1 MKRLRYCLKILGWLL
16 VALAVVAAIGLTA
29 LIAANWTDDPL
40 SEAAQQALRYTPP
53 TEQELDDNGYLIL
66 MGLDAPEEGDAAAD
80 AMALGRQRLVR
91 EIERRRWV
99 ETHGD
104 APNGMPPSIPAEN
117 AGDGVLPARLR
128 CPAGAPSCFS
138 WYSKHRAE
146 IHALTQANQAQLQ
159 RLAAA
164 VSARQFSN
172 PAPFYLLAEF
182 PPFARL
188 MRAHELWLAQAS
200 LQWTLGQT
208 QEALN
213 IARQAARLRSRLT
226 NNSNSLIASMIAL
239 AMQHRELRW
248 LSDASAALEPK
259 TPAAASRNI
268 EELLSLPTGS
278 LHHALEGEKQFT
290 ASISYS
296 LKDAQGSDLL
306 TAPWDSPHATHTK
319 WQKLQNK
326 VSALAYLP
334 HQTLNLS
341 ISHLQQV
348 QVLSALPAHRL
359 EAAFSDAL
367 RQWNE
372 DHPCVTIRLR
382 NAFGLCMA
390 AIAMPSYQAYA
401 QRMADMEGYR
411 RLVLLQH
418 RAAVQRIALADMPA
432 WLAETPQE
440 LHNPYTLQP
449 MQWDAAA
456 NSLVFEGREKQ
467 TQNPDQSPVYRIHLR
482 D

>member
-1 MKRLRYCLKILGWLL
+1 MKRLRYCLKVLGWLF

-99 ETHGD
+99 EAHGD
-104 APNGMPPSIPAEN
+104 ATDGMPPSIPVEN
-117 AGDGVLPARLR
+117 ASDGVLPARLR

-146 IHALTQANQAQLQ
+146 IHGLTQANQAQLQ

-164 VSARQFSN
+164 ASTRQFSN

-200 LQWTLGQT
+200 LEWTRGQP
-208 QEALN
+208 QRAMD
-213 IARQAARLRSRLT
+213 IARQAAQLRSRLAS
-226 NNSNSLIASMIAL
+226 NSNGLIVSMIAL
-239 AMQHRELRW
+239 TMQHRELRW
-248 LSDASAALEPK
+248 FSDAMEQGAPRAPLAVSKEVK
-259 TPAAASRNI
+259 
-268 EELLSLPTGS
+268 ELLSTPPSS
-278 LHHALEGEKQFT
+278 LHQALQGEMHFV
-290 ASISYS
+290 ASVLYS
-296 LKDAQGSDLL
+296 LKDAGLF
-306 TAPWDSPHATHTK
+306 TVPWDESPAW
-319 WQKLQNK
+319 WQRPLNRA
-326 VSALAYLP
+326 SNWAFLP
-334 HQTLNLS
+334 RQTLNLS
-341 ISHLQQV
+341 IGTLQQI
-348 QVLSALPAHRL
+348 QAISGLPAHQV
-359 EAAFSDAL
+359 ETAFSDAM

-372 DHPCVTIRLR
+372 DEACLPWKHFR
-382 NAFGLCMA
+382 NVAGTCMA
-390 AIAMPSYQAYA
+390 AIGRLSYQGYV
-401 QRMADMEGYR
+401 QRIADIDGYR

-418 RAAVQRIALADMPA
+418 GAATQGITLEKMPA
-432 WLAETPQE
+432 WLTESPQE

-449 MQWDAAA
+449 MQWNAATS
-456 NSLVFEGREKQ
+456 SLVFEGREKQ
-467 TQNPDQSPVYRIHLR
+467 NQNPNQSSVYRVRLQG
-482 D
+482 